1 MDMLDDIAAYLTIA
15 PLAVTLAIGLA
26 AAVWY
31 AGSRL
36 ALVRVRARPEARPR
50 R

>member
-1 MDMLDDIAAYLTIA
+1 MLDDVAAYLTIA
-15 PLAVTLAIGLA
+15 PLAVTLAVGLA

-31 AGSRL
+31 AGARL
-36 ALVRVRARPEARPR
+36 ALARVRTRPEARPR

>member
-1 MDMLDDIAAYLTIA
+1 MDMLDDVADYLTIA
-15 PLAVTLAIGLA
+15 PLAVVAALGLV

-36 ALVRVRARPEARPR
+36 ALVRVRARTEARPR